1 MEHSFTHSDQ
11 KFLFNSST
19 LRDLK
24 HFGSPKNEYLLKS
37 LILLDKWISGF
48 FRVRRKKC
56 RANLSIWEQNFENTY
71 LKTGIVVVDG
81 H

>member
-37 LILLDKWISGF
+37 LILLDKSKSRIIKRVLLKMLSNDEGF
-48 FRVRRKKC
+48 PTFSKMKFYV
-56 RANLSIWEQNFENTY
+56 
-71 LKTGIVVVDG
+71 
-81 H
+81 